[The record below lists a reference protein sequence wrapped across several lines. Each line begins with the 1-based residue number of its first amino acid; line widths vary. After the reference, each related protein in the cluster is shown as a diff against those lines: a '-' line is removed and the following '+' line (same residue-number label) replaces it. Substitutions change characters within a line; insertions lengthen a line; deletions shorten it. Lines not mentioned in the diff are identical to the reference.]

1 MNQMTLPPDL
11 ERFAEDAVIS
21 GRYRDMSDVV
31 AAALAL
37 LRRQDQARAEFLA
50 SVLAA
55 EAEAERG
62 GCVTGDEM
70 VARVR
75 ARLAEK
81 YGAAG

>member
-1 MNQMTLPPDL
+1 MTLPPDL